1 MDTSSS
7 SLGALLVDTKSPL
20 ALRFRALFSLKALGA
35 EGDKAAIDA
44 IAAGFKDDSELSSM
58 SLPTFSVRLNSLPRF
73 LTSRMY
79 SKTNNNSPWYGM
91 KQQKLLA
98 P

>member
-44 IAAGFKDDSELSSM
+44 IAAGFKDDSELLKHELAYVLGQM
-58 SLPTFSVRLNSLPRF
+58 RNPTAISNIER
-73 LTSRMY
+73 
-79 SKTNNNSPWYGM
+79 
-91 KQQKLLA
+91 
-98 P
+98 